1 MRNPGALPVAVVA
14 LSFLCSSCY
23 AVKLGPVPEPEARA
37 ALDIRGVVVGECAPD
52 GSGCETFE
60 YSEVHGVQW
69 SENAVTITG
78 VVHAPGA
85 ADHGQISTGSF
96 PLSDVSDVM
105 VREFDGTR
113 ASVIVAAVLV
123 GASVAITFSV
133 TGKSKDGVPIGSLR

>member
-1 MRNPGALPVAVVA
+1 MRNPKAFPVAVVA
-14 LSFLCSSCY
+14 VSFLCSSCY
-23 AVKLGPVPEPEARA
+23 AVQLAPVPEPEARA

-69 SENAVTITG
+69 SESTVTITG

-85 ADHGQISTGSF
+85 DDHGQITTGSF
-96 PLSDVSDVM
+96 PLSDVSDVL

-113 ASVIVAAVLV
+113 ASIIVAAVLV
-123 GASVAITFSV
+123 GASVAISFAV
-133 TGKSKDGVPIGSLR
+133 TGKSQDGVPIGTLR

>member
-1 MRNPGALPVAVVA
+1 MRNPKAFAVAVVA
-14 LSFLCSSCY
+14 VSFLCSSCY
-23 AVKLGPVPEPEARA
+23 AVQLAPVPEPEARA
-37 ALDIRGVVVGECAPD
+37 ALDIRGVVVGECAAD

-69 SENAVTITG
+69 SESALTITG

-85 ADHGQISTGSF
+85 DDHGQISTGSF

-113 ASVIVAAVLV
+113 ASIIVAAVLV
-123 GASVAITFSV
+123 GASVAISFAV
-133 TGKSKDGVPIGSLR
+133 TGKSRDGVPIGSLR

>member
-52 GSGCETFE
+52 GSGCEIFE

-69 SENAVTITG
+69 SQSAVTITG

-85 ADHGQISTGSF
+85 EDHGRTSTASF

-105 VREFDGTR
+105 VREFHGTR
-113 ASVIVAAVLV
+113 ASVILAAVLV
-123 GASVAITFSV
+123 GASIAVAFSV
-133 TGKSKDGVPIGSLR
+133 TGKSQDGVPIGTLR